1 MKQDNRN
8 RRYRRDKRMG
18 ALPKV
23 AMMEVVDRLIVKDLL
38 ESAATAGNR
47 RRVID
52 ISNGGGDGASEMTKK
67 CG

>member
-1 MKQDNRN
+1 
-8 RRYRRDKRMG
+8 MG
-18 ALPKV
+18 MLPKV

-47 RRVID
+47 RREID
-52 ISNGGGDGASEMTKK
+52 ISNGGDDGASEMTKR

>member
-1 MKQDNRN
+1 
-8 RRYRRDKRMG
+8 MG
-18 ALPKV
+18 TLPKV
-23 AMMEVVDRLIVKDLL
+23 AMMEVVGMLIVKDLL

-52 ISNGGGDGASEMTKK
+52 ISNGGGDGASEMTKR